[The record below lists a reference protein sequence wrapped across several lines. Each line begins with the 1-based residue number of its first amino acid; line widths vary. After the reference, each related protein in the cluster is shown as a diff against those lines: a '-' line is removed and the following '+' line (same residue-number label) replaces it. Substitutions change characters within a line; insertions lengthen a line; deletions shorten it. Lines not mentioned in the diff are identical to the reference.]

1 MNQFG
6 GYVGVGLWQ
15 DQFVDGLVLP
25 AVFLLFFFFALQ
37 YWWHVPFFLQM
48 LREIFSVKERGNL
61 FEDSENENRG
71 VHVFLLFQMLFLCS
85 LFVFFIAREKGVTV
99 YLSGKEQ
106 LLLLALFFLV
116 LVVYYLV
123 KKLFY
128 FTFAY
133 TFYSEERYRFWKRG
147 YDAAI
152 AVWGIF
158 LYLPVFLFLAKAD
171 LFATSFLFLIS
182 FISSRIVIIY
192 KTIRI
197 FYMKNGNLF
206 YISLYLCAQEIIPLF
221 LLCKGVNEMC
231 YFIEMNI

>member
-1 MNQFG
+1 M
-6 GYVGVGLWQ
+6 GVGLWQ

-116 LVVYYLV
+116 LVV
-123 KKLFY
+123 
-128 FTFAY
+128 
-133 TFYSEERYRFWKRG
+133 
-147 YDAAI
+147 
-152 AVWGIF
+152 
-158 LYLPVFLFLAKAD
+158 
-171 LFATSFLFLIS
+171 
-182 FISSRIVIIY
+182 
-192 KTIRI
+192 
-197 FYMKNGNLF
+197 
-206 YISLYLCAQEIIPLF
+206 
-221 LLCKGVNEMC
+221 
-231 YFIEMNI
+231 